1 MLSGVNLRVERGSGG
16 EPQSPVRRLG
26 LFRRLTVPPM
36 PARVGPEL
44 PWWSPGRYRRSTEYL
59 VPLILLA
66 AVIAE
71 DVTGKSV
78 GWLIAADL
86 LLVLPLLWRRRL
98 PVTTYLVIQVLALA
112 FSPLAVPPSGLQA
125 VAVAVYGVA
134 IACPRR
140 LSLTALIISE
150 AALAVLVA
158 RWSTQN
164 GWLILGL
171 LASILASIW
180 ATGTTTQVRR
190 TYLESLQRRAVEL
203 ERDQQRQAELAAATE
218 RARISRDIHDI
229 VAHNLS
235 VMVALADGAEYVV
248 NNDPG
253 GAAEAIR
260 MISRTGRKALA
271 EMRSELEG
279 ISGRSEV
286 AYHPQPGL
294 ADLETLVA
302 AVRRTGLPITF
313 VTTGEV
319 GEISVGAQLALYR
332 AVQEALTN
340 TLKHAGPEATA
351 TVRMDVTDEQV
362 SVEINN
368 IGRGAVSASPS
379 GGRGLAGMRDRLAL
393 YGAELETKPTANGW
407 TVRANLPVDSASS
420 EPGVQP

>member
-1 MLSGVNLRVERGSGG
+1 MPGRGG
-16 EPQSPVRRLG
+16 
-26 LFRRLTVPPM
+26 
-36 PARVGPEL
+36 PAL

-59 VPLILLA
+59 VPLLLLA
-66 AVIAE
+66 VVIAE

-78 GWLIAADL
+78 GWRIAADL
-86 LLVLPLLWRRRL
+86 LLVIPLLWRRRL
-98 PVTTYLVIQVLALA
+98 PVTTYLVVQALALA
-112 FSPLAVPPSGLQA
+112 FLPLAVPPGGVQA
-125 VAVAVYGVA
+125 IAVAVYGVA

-140 LSLTALIISE
+140 LSLTALIVSE
-150 AALAVLVA
+150 AALAAEVA
-158 RWSTQN
+158 RWGTQN
-164 GWLILGL
+164 SWLLFGL
-171 LASILASIW
+171 LASMLASIW

-203 ERDQQRQAELAAATE
+203 ERDQQRQAELAAANE

-248 NNDPG
+248 TNDPG
-253 GAAEAIR
+253 GAVEAVR
-260 MISRTGRKALA
+260 MISRTGRQALA

-279 ISGRSEV
+279 ISGRGEV
-286 AYHPQPGL
+286 AYRPQPGL

-319 GEISVGAQLALYR
+319 GEISAGAQLALYR

-351 TVRMDVTDEQV
+351 TVRMDVTAEQV
-362 SVEINN
+362 TLEISNV
-368 IGRGAVSASPS
+368 GRGDDGSAAEPRQLVPGQVAVQPAQRRLPASD
-379 GGRGLAGMRDRLAL
+379 GRGLAGMRDRLAL
-393 YGAELETKPTANGW
+393 YGAELDVTPTRTGW
-407 TVRANLPVDSASS
+407 TVRATLPVGSS
-420 EPGVQP
+420 REPDEHA